1 MLKTYLCLV
10 CLCVC
15 QSLSHVQLF
24 LTPQTVACQAPLS
37 MEFFRQE
44 YWSGLPFSS
53 PGDLPY
59 PGIESRSPTLQA
71 DSLLS
76 EPPWKKYPMW
86 SISFH
91 REMHHLDESVKNN
104 LNYLL
109 GLKFWSLLP
118 SPLYFNVEES
128 SPFTKVFCA
137 YSEVEF

>member
-1 MLKTYLCLV
+1 MFGMFVCVLV
-10 CLCVC
+10 T
-15 QSLSHVQLF
+15 QSCPALPDPTDCSLPGSSVHGILQARILEW
-24 LTPQTVACQAPLS
+24 VAI
-37 MEFFRQE
+37 
-44 YWSGLPFSS
+44 PFSRGS
-53 PGDLPY
+53 SQPRNPAQVSCIAG
-59 PGIESRSPTLQA
+59 